1 MSADPTKV
9 IRTSARSP
17 SSAPPPPPCC
27 TATASGVDVT
37 MLHADEDE
45 RPRRA
50 FLQAAMDGDLDTL
63 ARMAAELKSGTGPGA
78 AGVWAS
84 CGQTALH
91 LAAANGRLRV
101 CRYLVQ
107 DLGFPV
113 DAPDSHCDTPLVLAA
128 THGHTKTAAYLLEC
142 GADPHAKDS
151 HGETVLHWAASNG
164 DLELAKLL
172 LEKGAGPGA
181 TNARGTPLHN
191 AAARAHP
198 EVVALLLSHGADPNN
213 VVNCVFTPL
222 ITSIVSGSLEC
233 MKLLIEA
240 RANVNTGGF
249 SGTTPLFIACNLS
262 DAVPFVKCLLDAGAN
277 ANATDE
283 LGRLPIEVAA
293 ADAEVELIEVLFP
306 VTRRPPT
313 MLDWSVAGIVRHV
326 NSAAYKEWVIQASCI
341 KKDEMKQQGHSAF
354 KRKDYDEAILFF
366 NLALKFDCTNTD
378 ATLYSNR
385 SICWQR
391 LGVGEE
397 ALSDAQECTRM
408 RPDWAKG
415 YYRQGMAFRL
425 LQDRAS
431 AYDAFLKASKLDP
444 GNADIRNAIR
454 DVLAM
459 RNVS

>member
-1 MSADPTKV
+1 M
-9 IRTSARSP
+9 
-17 SSAPPPPPCC
+17 
-27 TATASGVDVT
+27 VD
-37 MLHADEDE
+37 ADEDE

-63 ARMAAELKSGTGPGA
+63 ASTCVPSCRSLKSVLVLSHSSGRAGMAAELKSGTGPGA

-84 CGQTALH
+84 CGQSALH
-91 LAAANGRLRV
+91 LAAANGRMRV

-113 DAPDSHCDTPLVLAA
+113 DAPDSHDDTPLVLAA
-128 THGHTKTAAYLLEC
+128 THGHTKTAAYLLKR

-151 HGETVLHWAASNG
+151 HDETVLHWAACNG
-164 DLELAKLL
+164 DLELARLL
-172 LEKGAGPGA
+172 LKKGADPGA
-181 TNARGTPLHN
+181 TNLHN
-191 AAARAHP
+191 AATRAHL
-198 EVVALLLSHGADPNN
+198 EVVALLLHHGADPNN

-222 ITSIVSGSLEC
+222 VVSIVSSSLEC
-233 MKLLIEA
+233 MKLLIKA

-249 SGTTPLFIACNLS
+249 SGTTPLFIACSLS

-277 ANATDE
+277 PNASDE
-283 LGRLPIEVAA
+283 
-293 ADAEVELIEVLFP
+293 
-306 VTRRPPT
+306 
-313 MLDWSVAGIVRHV
+313 
-326 NSAAYKEWVIQASCI
+326 
-341 KKDEMKQQGHSAF
+341 
-354 KRKDYDEAILFF
+354 
-366 NLALKFDCTNTD
+366 ALKFDCTHTD

-385 SICWQR
+385 SICWLR

-397 ALSDAQECTRM
+397 TLSDAQECTRM

-415 YYRQGMAFRL
+415 YYRQGMAFCL
-425 LQDRAS
+425 LQDHAS